1 VAAHGRL
8 MHCSRV
14 AGIERLRHG
23 RRQASAPAADASR
36 RMGWLPPVGDI
47 GIRSAWSAKS
57 LAYLK
62 RAESPNNLAVTS
74 GGHGGIGRRS
84 GLKIRRSQDC
94 GGSSPPAPISER
106 PVVAGMDKPATQCE
120 RPSSLGWRGQE
131 PPQCPDREA
140 LGWVGRW
147 TGSGRASRG
156 ILMMLLHEG
165 CDVIS
170 VGRTTGR
177 PRGRQL
183 FGIHLITSPFGVSW

>member
-23 RRQASAPAADASR
+23 RRQASAPAADVSR

-84 GLKIRRSQDC
+84 GLKIPSAPLHPCKLPPAQRFWVCLLGVAGVERKSACLLRLRGGVCFADKSAAMRMRELMSAKMPLMHAAGHPIR
-94 GGSSPPAPISER
+94 GGSSQGCNR
-106 PVVAGMDKPATQCE
+106 CTGGVQWAG
-120 RPSSLGWRGQE
+120 R
-131 PPQCPDREA
+131 
-140 LGWVGRW
+140 
-147 TGSGRASRG
+147 
-156 ILMMLLHEG
+156 
-165 CDVIS
+165 
-170 VGRTTGR
+170 
-177 PRGRQL
+177 RQ
-183 FGIHLITSPFGVSW
+183 IN